1 MTNYDH
7 CSELVSKL
15 LLLYQLSHVII
26 KTCQILRGIVTTC
39 FFTGVEKFDFEIELF
54 KLKISEKLN
63 QEVSG
68 ARMRIEMKMIK
79 EISKYSIKTKL
90 KK

>member
-1 MTNYDH
+1 MGKN
-7 CSELVSKL
+7 
-15 LLLYQLSHVII
+15 
-26 KTCQILRGIVTTC
+26 
-39 FFTGVEKFDFEIELF
+39 FEIELF